1 MSDSG
6 SGSEVEEEYEVEA
19 IINDRS
25 EGNKIFHSNH
35 FGLKEPFLVTIFMIK
50 ALMKSFNFLYEL

>member
-25 EGNKIFHSNH
+25 EGNKIFLSNH
-35 FGLKEPFLVTIFMIK
+35 SIMPKYLTRV
-50 ALMKSFNFLYEL
+50 ELDNPGRRSRTGII

>member
-25 EGNKIFHSNH
+25 EGNEIFHSKSFESGITFFFYFFN
-35 FGLKEPFLVTIFMIK
+35 FMIL
-50 ALMKSFNFLYEL
+50 AGSFNF

>member
-25 EGNKIFHSNH
+25 EGKEIFHS
-35 FGLKEPFLVTIFMIK
+35 
-50 ALMKSFNFLYEL
+50 KSFESGIFFFQFYDLSGIL

>member
-6 SGSEVEEEYEVEA
+6 SGLGAGEYEVEA

-25 EGNKIFHSNH
+25 LGNKIFH
-35 FGLKEPFLVTIFMIK
+35 
-50 ALMKSFNFLYEL
+50 

>member
-25 EGNKIFHSNH
+25 EGNERRIPLYFTQNHLSLEYFFFIFSI
-35 FGLKEPFLVTIFMIK
+35 L
-50 ALMKSFNFLYEL
+50 

>member
-35 FGLKEPFLVTIFMIK
+35 FII
-50 ALMKSFNFLYEL
+50 